1 MKQLGK
7 ISVYAGLIFWTLLV
21 IAPYVMILLLSL
33 RDNLD
38 IFRDGLGLTGDFQ
51 PKNYVDA
58 WSGGS
63 GATGMSTYFINSI
76 ITALT
81 AMTVSLGVGT
91 VGAYFSIHFNNKW
104 KERFL
109 QAFVLMSVVPLVL
122 LVVPYYQAYNT
133 LGILNMPVM
142 VGIAYGAL
150 TLPTTVLIMQSFYA
164 DFPKELIE
172 AAAMDGAGPWR
183 TFGKFVLPL
192 SKGAITAVGMLVLV
206 FVWGETQIGVIL
218 LQSPDSQ
225 TVPVGLLSF
234 QGQWSANLGAIFAG
248 LAIAS
253 FPVIALYLALN
264 KNLSRG
270 IAMGGFGGK

>member
-1 MKQLGK
+1 MRQLGK
-7 ISVYAGLIFWTLLV
+7 FTVYTGLIFWTLLV
-21 IAPYVMILLLSL
+21 ITPYVMILLLSF

-38 IFRDGLGLTGDFQ
+38 IFRDGLGLTGKFVPQ
-51 PKNYVDA
+51 NYVDA
-58 WSGGS
+58 WAGGS
-63 GATGMSTYFINSI
+63 GATGMGTYFINSI
-76 ITALT
+76 ITAIT
-81 AMTVSLGVGT
+81 AMAVSLGVGAT
-91 VGAYFSIHFNNKW
+91 GAYFSIHFNKKW
-104 KERFL
+104 RERFL

-122 LVVPYYQAYNT
+122 LIVPYYQAYNAY
-133 LGILNMPVM
+133 GILNMPVM

-150 TLPTTVLIMQSFYA
+150 TLPTTVLIMQSFYS
-164 DFPKELIE
+164 DFPTELIE

-192 SKGAITAVGMLVLV
+192 SKGALTAVGMLILV

-218 LQSPDSQ
+218 LQSPDVQ
-225 TVPVGLLSF
+225 TVPVGLLTF

-253 FPVIALYLALN
+253 FPVIGLYLALN